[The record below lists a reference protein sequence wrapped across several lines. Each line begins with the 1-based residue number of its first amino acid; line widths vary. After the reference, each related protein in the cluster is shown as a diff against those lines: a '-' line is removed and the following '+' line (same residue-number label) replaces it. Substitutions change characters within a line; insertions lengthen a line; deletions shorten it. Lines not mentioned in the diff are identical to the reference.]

1 MMVGDR
7 HLWKLHHKTES
18 FPDFSGGSSCLS
30 QMFSDQCTTVVPVW
44 TLLQVIRDLTL
55 QTQPVRVQG
64 AMVRA
69 SRAYNLTRSN
79 EVQH

>member
-1 MMVGDR
+1 MIGDC
-7 HLWKLHHKTES
+7 HLWKHRHEIES
-18 FPDFSGGSSCLS
+18 FSDFSEGSSCLS
-30 QMFSDQCTTVVPVW
+30 QMFSDQHTTMVPVW

-69 SRAYNLTRSN
+69 SRAHNLMCSN
-79 EVQH
+79 EVQR

>member
-7 HLWKLHHKTES
+7 HLWKHHLETES

-30 QMFSDQCTTVVPVW
+30 QTFSDQCTTVVPVQ

-55 QTQPVRVQG
+55 QMQPVRAQG

-69 SRAYNLTRSN
+69 SRAHNLMRSN
-79 EVQH
+79 EAQH